1 MISEEM
7 CTTIKTLF
15 EKGYNISQIARMLNI
30 DRKTVRKKLNETNKP
45 SEEKTRISILDPY
58 KEYIEIEAQKGI
70 QAKRIFH
77 DLIRDYGYS
86 GSYDTVK
93 KYIHDLKQTKVSV
106 KVLASFINSK
116 IVIKYPYKDSG
127 VTSFVGQLPLINSN

>member
-1 MISEEM
+1 MI
-7 CTTIKTLF
+7 
-15 EKGYNISQIARMLNI
+15 
-30 DRKTVRKKLNETNKP
+30 DKKLNETNKP

-77 DLIRDYGYS
+77 DLIRDSGYS

-127 VTSFVGQLPLINSN
+127 VSTVPQNSL

>member
-30 DRKTVRKKLNETNKP
+30 DRKTVRKKLNESNKP
-45 SEEKTRISILDPY
+45 LKEKTRVSILDPY

-93 KYIHDLKQTKVSV
+93 KSDPRTVIIQLIENIYLNK
-106 KVLASFINSK
+106 K
-116 IVIKYPYKDSG
+116 IFWKI
-127 VTSFVGQLPLINSN
+127 

>member
-30 DRKTVRKKLNETNKP
+30 DRKTVRKKLNESNKP
-45 SEEKTRISILDPY
+45 LKEKTRVSILDPY

-77 DLIRDYGYS
+77 ADPRTVIIQLIENIYLN
-86 GSYDTVK
+86 K
-93 KYIHDLKQTKVSV
+93 KI
-106 KVLASFINSK
+106 F
-116 IVIKYPYKDSG
+116 
-127 VTSFVGQLPLINSN
+127 

>member
-45 SEEKTRISILDPY
+45 LKEKTRVSILDPY

-70 QAKRIFH
+70 QAK
-77 DLIRDYGYS
+77 
-86 GSYDTVK
+86 K
-93 KYIHDLKQTKVSV
+93 
-106 KVLASFINSK
+106 SFMI
-116 IVIKYPYKDSG
+116 
-127 VTSFVGQLPLINSN
+127 